1 MVNILVRKFDPSSNK
16 EMKVL
21 NFMTKNNKKIL
32 QKYKK
37 AQNSSILY
45 SELAPLTR
53 YVTSSK
59 LHRDEKDIGDKKLS
73 MEHVPIFHVYFND
86 TRQLY
91 PLNSTA

>member
-21 NFMTKNNKKIL
+21 NFMTKNNQKIL

-59 LHRDEKDIGDKKLS
+59 LHRDGKDIGDKKLS
-73 MEHVPIFHVYFND
+73 MEHVPIFSRVF
-86 TRQLY
+86 
-91 PLNSTA
+91 